1 MLKQYIDIVESS
13 IETLGVKAAEI
24 RGEEPGQWQI
34 FRGPICLFIDLWT
47 PEHNTDWNYT
57 VEQNNNTT
65 FQVIAPITKLPND
78 ENKFKFYEELLHIN
92 FHLYKASLIINLKD
106 SVLAVK
112 YKQLADNINQHDV
125 VDALECTGYYAEM
138 LSEYFVKKY
147 GVKKISE

>member
-1 MLKQYIDIVESS
+1 MIKKYIDIVESAIDS
-13 IETLGVKAAEI
+13 LGVKAAEI
-24 RGEEPGQWQI
+24 RGDEPGQWQI
-34 FRGPICLFIDLWT
+34 FRGPISLFIDLWI

-57 VEQNNNTT
+57 VEQSNNTT
-65 FQVIAPITKLPND
+65 FQVIAPITKLPED

-112 YKQLADNINQHDV
+112 YKQLADDITQKDII
-125 VDALECTGYYAEM
+125 DALECTGYYAEM
-138 LSEYFVKKY
+138 LTEYFVKKY